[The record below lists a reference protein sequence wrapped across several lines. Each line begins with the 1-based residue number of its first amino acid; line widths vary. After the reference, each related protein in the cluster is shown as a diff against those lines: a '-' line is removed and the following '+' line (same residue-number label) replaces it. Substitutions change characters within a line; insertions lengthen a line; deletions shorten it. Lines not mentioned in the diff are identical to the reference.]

1 VLAALALLATLW
13 IGPAAGAAVTA
24 RTPTPAPVKYFVV
37 PARANGPATLF
48 EIAAQTLG
56 DGSRFMQIFRL
67 NKGRL
72 QPNGGRLEN
81 PRIIEPGWVL
91 ELPSEARGPGVHF
104 GPLPQ
109 PTASASAAPP
119 SRPPARP
126 ADASS
131 SSAVDVLVSILA
143 LVAAGALAV
152 VGARLA
158 RRPRRGRRRA
168 AERGRERRHDRLGQP
183 RMPSAARAA
192 RPSALA
198 DTADPAYSFSPPSMA
213 TPASWPADHPS
224 RPQRAVDYRDWPA
237 DHPSRPQ
244 QAVDYR
250 DWPADHPS
258 RPQQAVDYRRW
269 PDRGPAGPQGWIGSG
284 QPVPAAPV
292 GFGNAALNQPVSA
305 PQPRHSRTSP
315 PSFAPAYGP
324 AVQAR
329 AQDLE
334 RTEDLEHTDALRVAS
349 LLLSEAGVE
358 ADRIRAEA
366 AAYREQAAMQ
376 AVSVREAAEQE
387 AEKLRVSLQAMSA
400 ELSQVAAFVTRT
412 LEFPAEPGTSS
423 QPDAAAPESWAQATP
438 TTSARTPA
446 SSARTPA
453 TPARTAS
460 AGRLQGSPRA
470 SEPEARTTT
479 KPDNVPSRERGTR
492 RRTSPGPAPKA
503 SPAAKPGER
512 PRQIR
517 AARIVVAAFIG
528 LSLLGAVTGTAELF
542 LHGFP
547 FFVFRSAGTGGTP
560 SNGRQE
566 DQGPGQPDAPGARH
580 HAAPRHHPN
589 SHQPAARSHA
599 GRSTH

>member
-1 VLAALALLATLW
+1 MLAALALLATVW
-13 IGPAAGAAVTA
+13 IGPAAGAAVAA

-91 ELPSEARGPGVHF
+91 ELPPEARGPGVHF

-119 SRPPARP
+119 SRPLARA

-131 SSAVDVLVSILA
+131 SLAVDVLVSILA

-158 RRPRRGRRRA
+158 RRPRRGRRRV

-183 RMPSAARAA
+183 RMSSAARAA
-192 RPSALA
+192 RPSAPA
-198 DTADPAYSFSPPSMA
+198 DTADPADWISPSSMA
-213 TPASWPADHPS
+213 MPAG
-224 RPQRAVDYRDWPA
+224 WPA

-250 DWPADHPS
+250 D
-258 RPQQAVDYRRW
+258 W

-292 GFGNAALNQPVSA
+292 GFGNAALNQRVSA
-305 PQPRHSRTSP
+305 PQPRHTRTSP
-315 PSFAPAYGP
+315 PSFAPAYGQ

-349 LLLSEAGVE
+349 LLLSEAGAE

-387 AEKLRVSLQAMSA
+387 AEKVRASLQAMST

-412 LEFPAEPGTSS
+412 LEFPAEPGASS
-423 QPDAAAPESWAQATP
+423 PPDAVAPESWAQATP
-438 TTSARTPA
+438 TT
-446 SSARTPA
+446 SARTPA

-479 KPDNVPSRERGTR
+479 KPDNVPSPERGTR
-492 RRTSPGPAPKA
+492 RRTAPGPAPKA

-512 PRQIR
+512 PRQLR